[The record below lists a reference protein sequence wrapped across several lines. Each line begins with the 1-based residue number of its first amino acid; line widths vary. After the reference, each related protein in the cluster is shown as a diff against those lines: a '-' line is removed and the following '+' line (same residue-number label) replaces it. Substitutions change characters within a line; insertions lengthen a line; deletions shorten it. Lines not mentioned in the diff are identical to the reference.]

1 MQAWWNEWPQL
12 NFRTGQASQEKTKDK
27 ESLHWN
33 QLKNLP
39 NLNKCSF
46 RVITFTAFTALTFT
60 FKQFSPASPST
71 SKHTAQSSAGYSV
84 AVNASA
90 VVPGRAFY
98 TRLLSGLGL
107 GSSAGGG
114 AIARNFSLQ
123 KMALLDGVAGVG
135 DWKFQSCWRFCDVSS
150 CEPNKLWKLRGISL
164 LWHVSDFSQVVFF
177 AGVVWRY
184 NGTSHMFMPHAVVH
198 LMPSKENA
206 LLLASSL
213 NSTLLCKPRRTPLH
227 SSHCLDAKEAL
238 TRSALNFR
246 WAGCLW
252 CSWNA
257 W

>member
-27 ESLHWN
+27 ESFHWN

-46 RVITFTAFTALTFT
+46 RVITFTAFTAFTALTFT

-90 VVPGRAFY
+90 VVPGRAS
-98 TRLLSGLGL
+98 TPGCSAGSVS

-135 DWKFQSCWRFCDVSS
+135 DWKFQSCWRFCDFSS
-150 CEPNKLWKLRGISL
+150 CEPNKLWNLRGISTL
-164 LWHVSDFSQVVFF
+164 VTCVWFQSSGVFCRCGLTVQRYITHV
-177 AGVVWRY
+177 
-184 NGTSHMFMPHAVVH
+184 HAPPMVH

-206 LLLASSL
+206 LLLPSSL
-213 NSTLLCKPRRTPLH
+213 NSTLLCKPRRPPSTAPT
-227 SSHCLDAKEAL
+227 AL
-238 TRSALNFR
+238 MLRSKFR
-246 WAGCLW
+246 WAGVPFD
-252 CSWNA
+252 A
-257 W
+257 AGTHGKV